1 MVVYKKT
8 KRHRQPL
15 IGARNT
21 PSLPVVA
28 KNVKTKA
35 LFVSRFS
42 PEVTADD
49 VHKSIVEQLGLNK
62 LVCTRLKTKFNT
74 YASFH
79 VSVAEDE
86 FPLINDS
93 GVWPT
98 GCLIAPYYGRLTPDQ
113 VFTPITPDAEVPPA
127 SNSLTNPVDN
137 DAAVQAAPHPAD

>member
-1 MVVYKKT
+1 MVAYKT
-8 KRHRQPL
+8 KHHRQPL
-15 IGARNT
+15 IGARNS

-28 KNVKTKA
+28 KNVKTRA

-42 PEVTADD
+42 PEVTADI
-49 VHKSIVEQLGLNK
+49 HKSIVEQLGLNK

-79 VSVAEDE
+79 ISVAQDE

-98 GCLIAPYYGRLTPDQ
+98 GCLIAPYYGRLMPDQ
-113 VFTPITPDAEVPPA
+113 VFTPVTPDARVPPA
-127 SNSLTNPVDN
+127 SNSLTNPVGN
-137 DAAVQAAPHPAD
+137 DAAVEAAPHPAD